1 MSKFTLH
8 VYWNVLNRIVHM
20 LNRKCMYFSLQKSRA
35 GPEMQDFLTPKIP
48 SSEGRARVAG
58 PDPACLW
65 YTNGALSVIAS
76 VGRWY
81 DLIPET
87 MKNSNVRENNAHFW
101 VWTFNF
107 VLWTVC
113 TWTFTLSMFVVCKR
127 GFSLYMFELSTRLH
141 FVTCALNFFSS
152 FFVVLFFS
160 FHVTIVFYSLHF
172 TVNSTCA
179 FYSLHVP
186 VQNTLLRSVTCVGYI
201 SQPSPCKLS
210 KFPNFWKFWLS
221 TFNVLHFHGCSFN
234 IWSV

>member
-1 MSKFTLH
+1 MRWHDMTWHDS
-8 VYWNVLNRIVHM
+8 V
-20 LNRKCMYFSLQKSRA
+20 RA
-35 GPEMQDFLTPKIP
+35 
-48 SSEGRARVAG
+48 
-58 PDPACLW
+58 
-65 YTNGALSVIAS
+65 
-76 VGRWY
+76 
-81 DLIPET
+81 ET
-87 MKNSNVRENNAHFW
+87 IKNSNVRENNAHFW